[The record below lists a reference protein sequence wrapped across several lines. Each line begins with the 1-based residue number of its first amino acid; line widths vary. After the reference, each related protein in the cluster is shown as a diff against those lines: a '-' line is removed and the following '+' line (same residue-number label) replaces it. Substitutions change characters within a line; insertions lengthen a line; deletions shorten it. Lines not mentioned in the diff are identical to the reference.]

1 MPDKFVISAETAETI
16 RRKKAQYC
24 HLTDGGEIERCAETI
39 LLPEFTFE
47 GLDAAGAVIVEG
59 GLRYR
64 WESRADWVAHLSVSL
79 AAVQSM
85 HLVDAGDLEQVAED
99 EVRAV
104 FGLIYHAGAKGQTG
118 GWHETGGGHYYET
131 WKKVDGDWFLASSSM
146 KRLYR
151 MVHGA

>member
-1 MPDKFVISAETAETI
+1 MPEKFVISAETAETI

-24 HLTDGGEIERCAETI
+24 RLSDSGEVERCAATI

-47 GLDAAGAVIVEG
+47 GLDPAGAVIVER

-64 WESRADWVAHLSVSL
+64 WESRADWVAHFSISL

-85 HLVDAGDLEQVAED
+85 HLIDAGDLEQVAED
-99 EVRAV
+99 EVRAI
-104 FGLIYHAGAKGQTG
+104 FGLIYHAGTKGPTRG
-118 GWHETGGGHYYET
+118 PYETGGGHYYET

-146 KRLYR
+146 KRLYHK
-151 MVHGA
+151 VHGA